1 MWSVSA
7 DPLRFQEAA
16 EWFRGKVPLLKGEW
30 GQLTQEARRRAFT
43 AAGVA
48 LLDRLA
54 LLHQSV
60 LRALEEGTPLEE
72 WRQEALRVLGG
83 RWSYGHLETIFRNNV
98 QAAYSAGRWDQ
109 LQDPAVRRS
118 HPYLM
123 YDAVLDARTT
133 EICRARDGVVRPA
146 DDPWWKAN
154 WPPLHHNCRSGVRAL
169 TRAEAERRGV
179 TQTLPSLPPQEGFG
193 LSPAEEEWVEGYA
206 NGQRDAAR
214 LPWAPAFAGE
224 PPTWR
229 SYGLPGRLDS
239 TPAPGD
245 LLPTLAEVGEAR
257 FLALLEERLGGLPA
271 LLVDPTGLPVLVDR
285 GLVGHLKGD
294 GRERFLAWLPDLV
307 QSPQEVWLLPLQHER
322 RVVFRQRYLKV
333 YREGRDRHLVLSAEV
348 HRGALV
354 ALTFVESRD
363 YAYLQN
369 QRVGFLRWV
378 AK

>member
-7 DPLRFQEAA
+7 DPLRFQEAV

-43 AAGVA
+43 AAGVG

-72 WRQEALRVLGG
+72 WRKEALRVLGG

-123 YDAVLDARTT
+123 YDAVLDSRTT
-133 EICRARDGVVRPA
+133 EICRVRDGVVRPA
-146 DDPWWKAN
+146 DDPFWQSN

-193 LSPAEEEWVEGYA
+193 LSPAGEEWAEGYA
-206 NGQRDAAR
+206 KGQRDAAR
-214 LPWAPAFAGE
+214 LPWVPAFAGE

-229 SYGLPGRLDS
+229 SYGRPERL
-239 TPAPGD
+239 TANPAPGD

-257 FLALLEERLGGLPA
+257 FLALLEERLGSLPA

-285 GLVGHLKGD
+285 GLVSHFRGGD

-307 QSPQEVWLLPLQHER
+307 QSPQEVWLVPLQHER

-333 YREGRDRHLVLSAEV
+333 YREGRDRHLILSAEV
-348 HRGALV
+348 HRGVMV
-354 ALTFVESRD
+354 ALTFIETRN

-369 QRVGFLRWV
+369 QRAGFLRWP
-378 AK
+378 

>member
-7 DPLRFQEAA
+7 DPSRFQEAA

-30 GQLTQEARRRAFT
+30 DQLTQEARRRAFT

-48 LLDRLA
+48 LLDRMA
-54 LLHQSV
+54 ELHASL
-60 LRALEEGTPLEE
+60 LRALEEGTPLDE
-72 WRQEALRVLGG
+72 WRREALGILGQG
-83 RWSYGHLETIFRNNV
+83 WNRGHLETIFRNNV

-123 YDAVLDARTT
+123 YDAVLDSRTT

-179 TQTLPSLPPQEGFG
+179 ARALPSVPPQEGFG

-206 NGQRDAAR
+206 KGQRDAAR
-214 LPWAPAFAGE
+214 LPWRPAFAGE

-229 SYGLPGRLDS
+229 SYGLPERLDP

-294 GRERFLAWLPDLV
+294 GERFLAWLPDLV
-307 QSPQEVWLLPLQHER
+307 QSPQEVWLVPLQHER